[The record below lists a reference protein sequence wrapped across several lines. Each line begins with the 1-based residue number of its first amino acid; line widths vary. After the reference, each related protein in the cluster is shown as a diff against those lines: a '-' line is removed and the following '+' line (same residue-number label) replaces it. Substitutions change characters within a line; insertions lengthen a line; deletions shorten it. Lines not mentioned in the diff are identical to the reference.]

1 MIDEFTTEMHAEM
14 LEGEETFEDVMIM
27 GVFGSMR
34 RYGSLKRAL
43 KDYPSVTADM
53 FKSNVVR
60 VVEFDSWSDF
70 LNSYGNL
77 LDT

>member
-27 GVFGSMR
+27 GVFGAMK
-34 RYGSLKRAL
+34 RYGSLKKAL
-43 KDYPSVTADM
+43 KDYPSVTAEM

-60 VVEFDSWSDF
+60 VIGLSSKSDF
-70 LNSYGNL
+70 MKSYGKL
-77 LDT
+77 LDA

>member
-27 GVFGSMR
+27 GVFGAMR
-34 RYGSLKRAL
+34 RYGSLKKAL
-43 KDYPSVTADM
+43 KDYPSVTVEM

-60 VVEFDSWSDF
+60 VIGFDSCSVF
-70 LNSYGNL
+70 FKSYGKL
-77 LDT
+77 LDA

>member
-27 GVFGSMR
+27 GVFGAMK
-34 RYGSLKRAL
+34 RYGSLKKAL
-43 KDYPSVTADM
+43 KDYPSVTAEM

-60 VVEFDSWSDF
+60 VIGFDSWSGF
-70 LNSYGNL
+70 LKSYGEFI
-77 LDT
+77 DA